1 MMAQLIV
8 FAVVASS
15 DTNQEVRE
23 KIEEREARDRTAS
36 ANERHM
42 ATAR

>member
-15 DTNQEVRE
+15 DTNQEERE
-23 KIEEREARDRTAS
+23 KTKEKVSKRPHGVS
-36 ANERHM
+36 Q
-42 ATAR
+42 